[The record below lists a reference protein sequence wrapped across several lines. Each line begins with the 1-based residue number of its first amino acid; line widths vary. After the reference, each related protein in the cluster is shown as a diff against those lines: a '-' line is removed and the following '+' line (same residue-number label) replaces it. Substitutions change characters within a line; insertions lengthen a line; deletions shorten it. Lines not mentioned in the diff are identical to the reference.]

1 MTAHAMQGD
10 MEKCLAAGMDGYVSK
25 PINRDELFS
34 VIETLTKGGNEEK
47 GISPVGSKENEP
59 LTQEVFELSK
69 ALEIA
74 GGDTAFLKEI
84 AELFLEN
91 LPGYVARIREAISRE
106 DAVALEGAAH
116 NLKGAVGNF
125 GAKRAYDAAYRLEA
139 IGKKNVMAEADRLM
153 KRLMEELSSLEN
165 AIKSALPE

>member
-1 MTAHAMQGD
+1 
-10 MEKCLAAGMDGYVSK
+10 MDDYISK
-25 PINRDELFS
+25 PINRDQMFS
-34 VIETLTKGGNEEK
+34 VIEKIAKGGEATGN
-47 GISPVGSKENEP
+47 STSVSSKDDEAF
-59 LTQEVFELSK
+59 TTEVFDIAG

-74 GGDTAFLKEI
+74 GGDKAFLKEI
-84 AELFLEN
+84 ADLFLEN
-91 LPGYVARIREAISRE
+91 LPGYVASIREAISGE

-153 KRLMEELSSLEN
+153 KKLMEELSSLEN

>member
-1 MTAHAMQGD
+1 
-10 MEKCLAAGMDGYVSK
+10 
-25 PINRDELFS
+25 
-34 VIETLTKGGNEEK
+34 VIEKIAKGGEATGN
-47 GISPVGSKENEP
+47 STSVSSKDDEAF
-59 LTQEVFELSK
+59 TTEVFDIAG

-74 GGDTAFLKEI
+74 GGDKAFLKEI
-84 AELFLEN
+84 ADLFLEN
-91 LPGYVARIREAISRE
+91 LPGYVASIREAISGE

-153 KRLMEELSSLEN
+153 KKLMEELSSLEN